1 MLGRAPSRTPPLD
14 ADGVGRSRASVSERT
29 PWARNAAAPLRD
41 FLTTETG
48 GAVVLVAATLA
59 ALVWANSPWPRS
71 YESVWSTMV
80 SIRLGGWAI
89 SQDLRHWINDGLM
102 ALFFLVVGLEANRE
116 LVIGD
121 LRTRRRAAV
130 PLVAAL
136 GGMGA
141 AVGIYLALNAG
152 GSGVRGWGAAMSTDT
167 AFALG
172 VLAIAAPGR
181 TRLRVGLLALA
192 LFDDLVAL
200 IVIAAVYARDV
211 AMTPLVVAVGLI
223 GALAALRYVPSHW
236 RTRASA
242 VLGVASWV
250 ALYEA
255 RVDPVLSGLAVGL
268 ATSAFPPRRTKLEHV
283 VNVTRSFREQPTP
296 ALARQAK
303 RGVTSAISPN
313 ERLQHQLHP
322 WTSFLIV
329 PLFALANAG
338 IHVDGDLL
346 GRAVASP
353 ITLGILLG
361 YVIGKP
367 IGVTVAA
374 TLALRLRV
382 AQRALTGPAIAGV
395 GVVSGIG
402 FTVSLLISSLAF
414 TGSQLEEA
422 KIGVLAAAVVA
433 SGGAWGAFRLIGRLP
448 ASMRARQIAATIDD
462 PVDLVD
468 DVDPRRDHIRGDD
481 DAPVTLVEY
490 GDYECPYCGRAELVV
505 RQLLQAFGDDV
516 RYVWRHLPLRDVHPH
531 AETAAEAAEAAGA
544 QGAFWGMHERLI
556 AHQAELRPTDLGRYA
571 EELGLDLERF
581 REEVGRHAYADRV
594 AEDVAG
600 ADASGVAGTPSFFI
614 NGRRHDGAYDIA
626 TLTAA
631 VHRARARVD
640 LLRRHA
646 GIRPDL
652 RRIG

>member
-1 MLGRAPSRTPPLD
+1 MTRGQTRPGGRLSGQT
-14 ADGVGRSRASVSERT
+14 S
-29 PWARNAAAPLRD
+29 WARDAAAPVRD

-48 GAVVLVAATLA
+48 GAVVLVAATVA

-71 YESVWSTMV
+71 YESVWTTMLSV
-80 SIRLGGWAI
+80 RLGGWAI
-89 SQDLRHWINDGLM
+89 SQDLRHWVNDGLM

-121 LRTRRRAAV
+121 LRNRRRAAV

-152 GSGVRGWGAAMSTDT
+152 ASGMHGWGAAMSTDT

-181 TRLRVGLLALA
+181 TRLRVGLLALVV
-192 LFDDLVAL
+192 FDDLVAL
-200 IVIAAVYARDV
+200 IVIAVAYTSDLAV
-211 AMTPLVVAVGLI
+211 TPLIVALGFV
-223 GALAALRYVPSHW
+223 GALPALRYVPSNW
-236 RTRASA
+236 RLRGTA

-255 RVDPVLSGLAVGL
+255 GIDPVLSGLAVGL
-268 ATSAFPPRRTKLEHV
+268 GTSAFPPRRTKLERV
-283 VNVTRSFREQPTP
+283 VEVTRSFREQPTP
-296 ALARQAK
+296 ALARSAQ
-303 RGVTSAISPN
+303 RGVASAISPN
-313 ERLQHQLHP
+313 ERLQHRVHP

-346 GRAVASP
+346 RRAVASP

-395 GVVSGIG
+395 GVVAGIG
-402 FTVSLLISSLAF
+402 FTVSLLIASLAF
-414 TGSQLEEA
+414 TGPQLEEA

-433 SGGAWGAFRLIGRLP
+433 SGGAWGAFRLIERLP
-448 ASMRARQIAATIDD
+448 ASVRARQIAATIDD
-462 PVDLVD
+462 PVDLAD
-468 DVDPRRDHIRGDD
+468 DVDPRRDHVRGAD

-505 RQLLQAFGDDV
+505 RELLQTFGEDL

-556 AHQAELRPTDLGRYA
+556 AHQAELTPNDLGRYA
-571 EELGLDLERF
+571 KELGLDLQRF
-581 REEVGRHAYADRV
+581 HEDVVHHVYAERV
-594 AEDVAG
+594 AEDVTS

-614 NGRRHDGAYDIA
+614 NGKRHDGAYDVA

-631 VHRARARVD
+631 VRLARARENM
-640 LLRRHA
+640 LRRHA
-646 GIRPDL
+646 GARPEL

>member
-1 MLGRAPSRTPPLD
+1 M
-14 ADGVGRSRASVSERT
+14 
-29 PWARNAAAPLRD
+29 
-41 FLTTETG
+41 
-48 GAVVLVAATLA
+48 
-59 ALVWANSPWPRS
+59 
-71 YESVWSTMV
+71 
-80 SIRLGGWAI
+80 
-89 SQDLRHWINDGLM
+89 
-102 ALFFLVVGLEANRE
+102 
-116 LVIGD
+116 
-121 LRTRRRAAV
+121 
-130 PLVAAL
+130 
-136 GGMGA
+136 
-141 AVGIYLALNAG
+141 
-152 GSGVRGWGAAMSTDT
+152 
-167 AFALG
+167 
-172 VLAIAAPGR
+172 
-181 TRLRVGLLALA
+181 GLLALA

-283 VNVTRSFREQPTP
+283 VDVTRSFREQPTP

-338 IHVDGDLL
+338 IHVNGDLL

-581 REEVGRHAYADRV
+581 LEEVGRHAYADRV

-626 TLTAA
+626 NP
-631 VHRARARVD
+631 HRGRPSRSRACGPAQAPRGDPARHPAYRLIVGPDCGPGRPRDPGVTRKEKPSCHRSREASAGGAQRPRSASHPVSTSSTTFRFCPQARPRTRHSTHGASRSAEFWASPSRGHGRSSSRCH
-640 LLRRHA
+640 RR
-646 GIRPDL
+646 P
-652 RRIG
+652 RRSTSTV

>member
-1 MLGRAPSRTPPLD
+1 MPRGDTNGRTALRD
-14 ADGVGRSRASVSERT
+14 ADVIGRSHGRLIERT
-29 PWARNAAAPLRD
+29 SWARTAAAPLRD

-48 GAVVLVAATLA
+48 GAAALVAATLA
-59 ALVWANSPWPRS
+59 ALVWANSPWPHS
-71 YESVWSTMV
+71 YESVWTTPL
-80 SIRLGGWAI
+80 SIQLGGWAI
-89 SQDLRHWINDGLM
+89 SLDLRHWVNDGLM
-102 ALFFLVVGLEANRE
+102 ALFFLVVGLEAKRE

-121 LRTRRRAAV
+121 LRNRRRAAV

-152 GSGVRGWGAAMSTDT
+152 GSGVHGWGAAMSTDT

-192 LFDDLVAL
+192 VFDDLVAL
-200 IVIAAVYARDV
+200 IVIAVVYASDV
-211 AMTPLVVAVGLI
+211 AMAPLVVALGLV
-223 GALAALRYVPSHW
+223 GALAALRYVPRRW

-242 VLGVASWV
+242 VLGVAAWV

-255 RVDPVLSGLAVGL
+255 GIDPVLSGLAVGL
-268 ATSAFPPRRTKLEHV
+268 ATSAFPPRRAKLERV
-283 VNVTRSFREQPTP
+283 VDVTRSFREQPTP
-296 ALARQAK
+296 ALARQAQ
-303 RGVTSAISPN
+303 RGLASAISPN
-313 ERLQHQLHP
+313 ERLQHRLHP

-346 GRAVASP
+346 RRAVASP

-367 IGVTVAA
+367 IGVTAAA

-382 AQRALTGPAIAGV
+382 AQRALTGPSIAGV
-395 GVVSGIG
+395 GVVAGIG
-402 FTVSLLISSLAF
+402 FTVSLLIASLAF
-414 TGSQLEEA
+414 TGAQLEEA

-433 SGGAWGAFRLIGRLP
+433 SAGAWGAFRLIARLP

-462 PVDLVD
+462 RVDLYD
-468 DVDPRRDHIRGDD
+468 DVDPRRDHVRGAD

-505 RQLLQAFGDDV
+505 RQLLQTFGEDL

-531 AETAAEAAEAAGA
+531 AQMAAEAAGA

-556 AHQAELRPTDLGRYA
+556 AHQAELRPSDLGRYA
-571 EELGLDLERF
+571 KELRLDDERF
-581 REEVGRHAYADRV
+581 HE
-594 AEDVAG
+594 
-600 ADASGVAGTPSFFI
+600 
-614 NGRRHDGAYDIA
+614 
-626 TLTAA
+626 
-631 VHRARARVD
+631 
-640 LLRRHA
+640 
-646 GIRPDL
+646 
-652 RRIG
+652 